1 MKEIRTTL
9 PSPASDTAGACSI
22 LFETG
27 GLTVIHDAAGS
38 MEVFVTFEE
47 DRPLEGKR
55 TVCSKLSRLE
65 AITGDDSILL
75 KKIVQEI
82 QNRPAPF
89 ISIVGSP
96 VPFTIGTDLEG
107 IAAEAECQLDTPAFA
122 VTAGG
127 FEAYDKGAGE
137 ALKKLIQK
145 VTLPPQCRTGKVVN
159 LLGVSPLD
167 YSAAELDG
175 IASQL
180 LQCGISRV
188 HTLTMTDGLEEI
200 RHAAEADLNIVLC
213 TAGLPAARDLRER
226 FGIPYVIGVPFDA
239 ESTQEL
245 FSPPDAVPQSS
256 VAENPA
262 HSILILGE
270 TVLTRSIAEA
280 CARRTGLR
288 TVAGLTGNTD
298 SEIKFDIPYLVLKTE
313 DDIRRELSKNYLA
326 VVGDPLYQLLLPK
339 DSTTHFF
346 ARPHRALS
354 SRLYPP
360 VQQSLEQYF
369 SELERML
376 P

>member
-47 DRPLEGKR
+47 NRPLEGKR

-65 AITGDDSILL
+65 AITGDDNILVG
-75 KKIVQEI
+75 KIVQELE
-82 QNRPAPF
+82 NRPAPF
-89 ISIVGSP
+89 VAIVGSP
-96 VPFTIGTDLEG
+96 VPFTIGTDLDG
-107 IAAEAECQLDTPAFA
+107 IAAEVESQLGTPAFA

-127 FEAYDKGAGE
+127 FASYEKGAGE

-145 VTLPPQCRTGKVVN
+145 VTLPPQGHTGKIVN

-175 IASQL
+175 ISAKL

-188 HTLTMTDGLEEI
+188 NTLTMTDGFEEI
-200 RHAAEADLNIVLC
+200 RHAAEADLNVVLC
-213 TAGLPAARDLRER
+213 TAGLPAARDLQKR
-226 FGIPYVIGVPFDA
+226 FGTPYVIGVPFDT
-239 ESTQEL
+239 ESAQRL
-245 FSPPDAVPQSS
+245 LSPTDAVLPAS
-256 VAENPA
+256 VEEDPT
-262 HSILILGE
+262 HSILMLGE
-270 TVLTRSIAEA
+270 TVLTCSMAEA
-280 CARRTGLR
+280 CTRRTGLP

-298 SEIKFDIPYLVLKTE
+298 PEIQFDTPCLALGTE
-313 DDIRRELSKNYLA
+313 NSIRRELEKNYLA

-360 VQQSLEQYF
+360 VQQTLDHYF
-369 SELERML
+369 SELERIL
-376 P
+376 R